1 MFSYVKDVYTHIS
14 VRTIWFNFLCHSIFF
29 PGHSDTTE
37 HLLASLEEPIISSTY
52 KSSPSLLYFPPPK
65 KKSILK
71 HNAHKAESENLLTPV
86 SHSFTYGVQKYNNLK
101 PFYNSF
107 TSNDHLDNLNVP
119 ADRPQ
124 ARNGDNWQELTGIK
138 TGNLNNNVN
147 LPNQKLSLKQQSSD
161 SYTDDSQF
169 NTFDKSD
176 EEFEFSDSAAFNA
189 FKPAK
194 GNIYQNSD
202 SHGIV
207 TWQTDTSPSDNLE
220 NDDICFGSLSNDHTP
235 SPEISFSDQNFN
247 RTGSSDKREI
257 VESNHSSNDN
267 PSPNGNSGRATQR
280 GSNLLQLM
288 SNLHRTSPTTDG
300 RTSLASPDG

>member
-1 MFSYVKDVYTHIS
+1 MDWGVENSVLYPVNLFIFVHFSGQ
-14 VRTIWFNFLCHSIFF
+14 
-29 PGHSDTTE
+29 PDTTE
-37 HLLASLEEPIISSTY
+37 HLLVSLEEPIISSTY
-52 KSSPSLLYFPPPK
+52 KSSPSLLYFPPAK

-71 HNAHKAESENLLTPV
+71 HFAPKDDVDNILTPV
-86 SHSFTYGVQKYNNLK
+86 SHSFTYGVQKYSNIK
-101 PFYNSF
+101 PVYSSF
-107 TSNDHLDNLNVP
+107 KSHDHIDNLNVP
-119 ADRPQ
+119 TNSTHACSSNSWKNP
-124 ARNGDNWQELTGIK
+124 AGTK

-147 LPNQKLSLKQQSSD
+147 LPNQKLCLKQQSSD

-220 NDDICFGSLSNDHTP
+220 NDDICFGTLSNDHTP
-235 SPEISFSDQNFN
+235 SPDISFSDQNFN
-247 RTGSSDKREI
+247 RPGSNDKWDKAD
-257 VESNHSSNDN
+257 SNHSGNEN
-267 PSPNGNSGRATQR
+267 TSPNGNSGRTTQR

-288 SNLHRTSPTTDG
+288 SNMHRTQPTDG
-300 RTSLASPDG
+300 RASLASPDG